1 MEPPRLD
8 DLPRAYR
15 IGLRLRD
22 LGADDELIGECLG
35 MDPAG
40 VSTLIEIGRRKLLSE
55 QRCAERVDV
64 SDPAPDAPRTAG

>member
-15 IGLRLRD
+15 IGLRLRA
-22 LGADDELIGECLG
+22 LGADDVLIGDCLG

-40 VSTLIEIGRRKLLSE
+40 VPTLLEIGRRKLATE
-55 QRCAERVDV
+55 KPVGDGVDLG
-64 SDPAPDAPRTAG
+64 DPARDAPPEAG